1 MVKQQEENFSSN
13 TNKIN
18 FTKAPTFKQS
28 NHPFIHI
35 SESEIKNNIPFIPK
49 ALKLQN
55 NLSRKNGN
63 VIQNKNFEEN
73 KFLTNGLNKLLIP
86 MNNTNNNYRKNSAG
100 AESYSTCDEMSPV
113 KTKKNKENKDKKT
126 FPKKNKKK
134 KGNKSPFKGEAKD
147 FKIKYKTELC
157 KYYECNGY
165 CIYGDKC
172 AYAHGKENLRS
183 KVTNT
188 TAYRTKKCSQFF
200 EQGYCPYGNR
210 CQFAHQLKSNI
221 INNPYDKGMSYT
233 KILETISKLE
243 NAGNIKKLVEK
254 PRLPIFEEICKEEEG
269 NGSRLLDDIKK
280 LGQTGLYKRIDNYH

>member
-1 MVKQQEENFSSN
+1 MVKQQEKNFS
-13 TNKIN
+13 
-18 FTKAPTFKQS
+18 TKANELNYSYSPEFNQNNQTY
-28 NHPFIHI
+28 IHL
-35 SESEIKNNIPFIPK
+35 SESQIKNNIPFIPK
-49 ALKLQN
+49 ALKLQ
-55 NLSRKNGN
+55 
-63 VIQNKNFEEN
+63 QNKNQNNGKVLQNINLEEKFKSNDIN
-73 KFLTNGLNKLLIP
+73 KIIIP
-86 MNNTNNNYRKNSAG
+86 MNNTSDNHRKNSAG

-113 KTKKNKENKDKKT
+113 KPKKNKEKKT

-165 CIYGDKC
+165 CKYGDKC
-172 AYAHGKENLRS
+172 AYAHGIENLRS

-188 TAYRTKKCSQFF
+188 TAYRTKKCTQFF

-221 INNPYDKGMSYT
+221 INNPYDKGMTYT

-243 NAGNIKKLVEK
+243 NVGNIKKLVEK
-254 PRLPIFEEICKEEEG
+254 PRLAIFEEICKDEEG
-269 NGSRLLDDIKK
+269 NESRLLDDIKK
-280 LGQTGLYKRIDNYH
+280 LSKSGLYKRVDNQN

>member
-1 MVKQQEENFSSN
+1 MVKQQEKSFSSN
-13 TNKIN
+13 SNGFSFTNS
-18 FTKAPTFKQS
+18 FKS
-28 NHPFIHI
+28 NQKQEPPIHI
-35 SESEIKNNIPFIPK
+35 PVLDIKNNTPFIPR
-49 ALKLQN
+49 ALKNQINDN
-55 NLSRKNGN
+55 NKKND
-63 VIQNKNFEEN
+63 NFMHNINLEET
-73 KFLTNGLNKLLIP
+73 KLITDDLNKIIIP
-86 MNNTNNNYRKNSAG
+86 MGDPHINNRKNSAG
-100 AESYSTCDEMSPV
+100 AESYSTCDEMSPE
-113 KTKKNKENKDKKT
+113 KLQNSNKKKT

-165 CIYGDKC
+165 CKYGDKC

-188 TAYRTKKCSQFF
+188 TAYRTKKCTQFF

-243 NAGNIKKLVEK
+243 NVGNIKKLVEK
-254 PRLPIFEEICKEEEG
+254 PRLKIFEEICKEEEG
-269 NGSRLLDDIKK
+269 NESRLLNDIKK
-280 LGQTGLYKRIDNYH
+280 LKQTGLYKMITNAN

>member
-1 MVKQQEENFSSN
+1 MVKQQEKNFS
-13 TNKIN
+13 
-18 FTKAPTFKQS
+18 TKANEMNYSYSPEFNQNNQTY
-28 NHPFIHI
+28 IHL
-35 SESEIKNNIPFIPK
+35 SESQIKNNIPFIPK
-49 ALKLQN
+49 ALKFQQN
-55 NLSRKNGN
+55 KNQNNGN
-63 VIQNKNFEEN
+63 VLQNINLEEKFKSNDIN
-73 KFLTNGLNKLLIP
+73 KIIIP
-86 MNNTNNNYRKNSAG
+86 MNNTSDNHRKNSAG

-113 KTKKNKENKDKKT
+113 KPKKNKEKKT

-165 CIYGDKC
+165 CKYGDKC
-172 AYAHGKENLRS
+172 AYAHGIENLRS

-188 TAYRTKKCSQFF
+188 TAYRTKKCTQFF

-221 INNPYDKGMSYT
+221 INNPYDKGMTYT

-243 NAGNIKKLVEK
+243 NVGNIKKLVEK
-254 PRLPIFEEICKEEEG
+254 PRLAIFEEICKDEEG
-269 NGSRLLDDIKK
+269 NESRLLDDIKK
-280 LGQTGLYKRIDNYH
+280 LSKSGLYKRVDNQN

>member
-1 MVKQQEENFSSN
+1 MVKQQEKNFS
-13 TNKIN
+13 
-18 FTKAPTFKQS
+18 TKANEMNYSYSPEFNQNNQTY
-28 NHPFIHI
+28 IHL
-35 SESEIKNNIPFIPK
+35 SESQIKNNIPFIPK
-49 ALKLQN
+49 ALKFQQN
-55 NLSRKNGN
+55 KNQNNGN
-63 VIQNKNFEEN
+63 VLQNINLEEKFKSNDIN
-73 KFLTNGLNKLLIP
+73 KIIIP
-86 MNNTNNNYRKNSAG
+86 MNNTSDNHRKNSAG

-113 KTKKNKENKDKKT
+113 KPKKNKEKKT

-165 CIYGDKC
+165 CKYGDKC
-172 AYAHGKENLRS
+172 AYAHGIENLRS

-188 TAYRTKKCSQFF
+188 TAYRTKKCTQFF

-221 INNPYDKGMSYT
+221 INNPYDKGMTYT

-243 NAGNIKKLVEK
+243 NVGNIKKLVEK
-254 PRLPIFEEICKEEEG
+254 PRLAIFEEICKDEEG
-269 NGSRLLDDIKK
+269 NESRLLDDIKK
-280 LGQTGLYKRIDNYH
+280 LNKSGLYKRVDNQN

>member
-1 MVKQQEENFSSN
+1 MVKQQEKNFSTKTNEMNFSN
-13 TNKIN
+13 PPN
-18 FTKAPTFKQS
+18 FYQNNQTFL
-28 NHPFIHI
+28 HL

-49 ALKLQN
+49 ALKIQHN
-55 NLSRKNGN
+55 NNSQKNGN
-63 VIQNKNFEEN
+63 VLQNINMEEN
-73 KFLTNGLNKLLIP
+73 KFISNDLNKIMIP
-86 MNNTNNNYRKNSAG
+86 MDNTNDNHRKNSAG

-113 KTKKNKENKDKKT
+113 KTKKTKDKKT

-134 KGNKSPFKGEAKD
+134 KGNKSPFKGEARD

-165 CIYGDKC
+165 CKYGDKC
-172 AYAHGKENLRS
+172 AYAHGKQNLRS

-188 TAYRTKKCSQFF
+188 TAYRTKKCTQFF

-233 KILETISKLE
+233 KILETISRME
-243 NAGNIKKLVEK
+243 NVGNIKKLVEK
-254 PRLPIFEEICKEEEG
+254 PRLAIFEEICKDEEG
-269 NGSRLLDDIKK
+269 NESRLLDDIKK
-280 LGQTGLYKRIDNYH
+280 LRNSGLYKRVDIEN

>member
-1 MVKQQEENFSSN
+1 MVKQQEKNFS
-13 TNKIN
+13 
-18 FTKAPTFKQS
+18 TKANEMNYSYSPEFNQNNQTY
-28 NHPFIHI
+28 IHL
-35 SESEIKNNIPFIPK
+35 SESQIKNNIPFIPK
-49 ALKLQN
+49 ALKFQHNNNQN
-55 NLSRKNGN
+55 NGN
-63 VIQNKNFEEN
+63 VLQNINLEEKFKSNDIN
-73 KFLTNGLNKLLIP
+73 KIIIP
-86 MNNTNNNYRKNSAG
+86 MNNTSDNHRKNSAG

-113 KTKKNKENKDKKT
+113 KPKKNKEKKT

-165 CIYGDKC
+165 CKYGDKC
-172 AYAHGKENLRS
+172 AYAHGIENLRS

-188 TAYRTKKCSQFF
+188 TAYRTKKCTQFF

-221 INNPYDKGMSYT
+221 INNPYDKGMTYT

-243 NAGNIKKLVEK
+243 NVGNIKKLVEK
-254 PRLPIFEEICKEEEG
+254 PRLAIFEEICKDEEG
-269 NGSRLLDDIKK
+269 NESRLLDDIKK
-280 LGQTGLYKRIDNYH
+280 LNKSGLYKRVDNQN